1 MRRLDRLEGAFAAHF
16 GHAATWRVTAPGR
29 INLIGE
35 HTDYNGGL
43 VLPAAIDLSVML
55 AASPCDG
62 DVLRVRSIDLEE
74 TVTIDLKSPKSVGPG
89 HWSVYPAGVA
99 SELLE
104 QGFPL
109 HGAACVM
116 GSTLPMGSGLSSSAA
131 VEMAF
136 LRLFEALAG
145 EDLMDTDAALLGQR
159 VEHRHAG
166 VNSGLMDQLAVRC
179 GRAGEALLIDCATNT
194 VRRMRGVPLGFA
206 WVVADTGAPRT
217 LAGSAYNQRVQE
229 CGAAL
234 STMNRAFSRKEE
246 YLSGFSEWEV
256 VEVYGAAPGEVEGRR
271 ARHVVSENA
280 RVLAAAACLEQDD
293 ASGLGMLLNASHESL
308 RQDYEVS
315 SLELDTMAA
324 AARALP
330 GCAGARMTGAGFGG
344 CTLQLVAATAL
355 PEFVPMLAR
364 AYEEAAGLKPRVWP
378 VGLSDGATA
387 ARYAI

>member
-1 MRRLDRLEGAFAAHF
+1 MLPSDSLAEGFAAEF
-16 GHAATWRVTAPGR
+16 GRTAAWRITSPGR

-43 VLPAAIDLSVML
+43 VLPAAIDLSIAL
-55 AASPCDG
+55 AAGPCDG
-62 DVLRVRSIDLEE
+62 DVLRIRSLDLDE
-74 TVTIDLKSPKSVGPG
+74 TVAIDLKSPKAAGPG
-89 HWSVYPAGVA
+89 HWSVYPAGVV
-99 SELLE
+99 SELLV

-116 GSTLPMGSGLSSSAA
+116 SSTLPMGSGLSSSAA

-136 LRLFEALAG
+136 LKLFEALAG
-145 EDLMDTDAALLGQR
+145 EVLMDADAALLGQR

-194 VRRMRGVPLGFA
+194 LRRIRGVPPGFA

-229 CGAAL
+229 CGVAL
-234 STMNRAFSRKEE
+234 STMNLALSREE
-246 YLSGFSEWEV
+246 KYLSGFSEKEIS
-256 VEVYGAAPGEVEGRR
+256 EVYGDAPGEVEGRR

-280 RVLAAAACLEQDD
+280 RVLAAAACLERGD
-293 ASGLGMLLNASHESL
+293 ADGLGTLLNASHESL

-344 CTLQLVAATAL
+344 CTLQLVAEADL

-364 AYEEAAGLKPRVWP
+364 AYEESAGLKPRVWP
-378 VGLSDGATA
+378 VRLSNGATA
-387 ARYAI
+387 ARYAL